1 MAESLDKLQRSGM
14 NPAAL
19 VLSDAATILA
29 KVTTWPIT
37 EAMLRADVEAGAP
50 TNADG
55 TLHLVHYAAWLVRRM
70 AREAERD
77 G

>member
-1 MAESLDKLQRSGM
+1 MPEDAPKSM

-19 VLSDAATILA
+19 AIPDAARVLSKAGGRA
-29 KVTTWPIT
+29 VT

-55 TLHLVHYAAWLVRRM
+55 TLNLVHYAAWLAQEMSSTGGSQR
-70 AREAERD
+70 AD
-77 G
+77 